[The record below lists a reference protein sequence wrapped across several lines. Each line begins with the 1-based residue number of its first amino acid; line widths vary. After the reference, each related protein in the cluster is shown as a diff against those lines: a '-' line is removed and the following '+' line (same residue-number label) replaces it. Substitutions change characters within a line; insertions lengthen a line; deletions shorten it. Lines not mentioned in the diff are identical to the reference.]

1 MKGDKKPTK
10 WDIAGKVHGDNPFAL
25 YDWWKRMI
33 YEGATYRHRYF
44 SIMALIIYG
53 VKCDVPAEQIESDA
67 VELMPYLTRIK
78 EDDPFTDEDI
88 NSALDCL
95 DDRYATFPIKD
106 IEKLTGIPIPRN
118 KRNGRK
124 QDVHLKGARAIQQIN
139 DEANGTSWR
148 DGNGRKPKKDIVEQ
162 WRIANPEGRKID
174 CERETGLSR
183 HTVLKWWN
191 L

>member
-25 YDWWKRMI
+25 YDWWKRML

-139 DEANGTSWR
+139 DELTVRAGETEMGESLKKILLSNGELLIQK
-148 DGNGRKPKKDIVEQ
+148 G
-162 WRIANPEGRKID
+162 
-174 CERETGLSR
+174 ER
-183 HTVLKWWN
+183 
-191 L
+191 